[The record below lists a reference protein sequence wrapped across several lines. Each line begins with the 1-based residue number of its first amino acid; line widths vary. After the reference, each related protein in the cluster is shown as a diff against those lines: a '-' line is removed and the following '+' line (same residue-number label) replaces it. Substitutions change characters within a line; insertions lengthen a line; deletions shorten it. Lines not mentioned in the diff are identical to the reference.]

1 MTLPINRTFVIRN
14 GVDRRRFF
22 LFYGG
27 FRMVVRLKL
36 VLEQDEYSAL
46 MESALADLRNPSDQ
60 ARFILRQELERL
72 GLLNV
77 KRVPIIQADILP
89 KLNPLADQ

>member
-1 MTLPINRTFVIRN
+1 
-14 GVDRRRFF
+14 
-22 LFYGG
+22 
-27 FRMVVRLKL
+27 MVVRLKL